1 MEQSESKREGERD
14 ATEREPRIL
23 AVSGAKGGVGKS
35 LIAANLALYLATIG
49 RKVLLVDADEAGAN
63 AHTLLGLDP
72 PGPLGHFS
80 PPQPEFRRVTFAE
93 QEPALDMPFEDELP
107 EDEEKRPLGRRA
119 APDVP
124 SYDEPIV
131 TPIPN
136 LSLLHARLDDGYR
149 GENER
154 RGERSLRARLYDRLR
169 EQAADYIVV
178 DLGSGVD
185 PSLLELYE
193 KADLSLFIAAP
204 EPTSMEQTYRFI
216 RELFWSRLS
225 ARLERESLAPLR
237 VAIESE
243 LGHAPPALDI
253 LLFGEERHESLATI
267 MREEME
273 SFRFHLL
280 VNQARVRAD
289 LEIGQQMRSAALRR
303 FGLRIEPLGYIE
315 YDDTAWTCV
324 RTRRPLLIES
334 PGTKASR
341 SIEKLARR
349 LLSILAGRAL
359 ERPLRTAPPHTHHDL
374 LEVERGASDEE
385 IRRAYKRA
393 REIFDPQAMVVY
405 GLFDSEGLEVLR
417 IRLEEAYDVLLDPAR
432 RRPYEKSVFT
442 GEEPPMPQI
451 IEEELLGERP
461 ERPPIH
467 ADTEYT
473 GELLRTVRIAE
484 GIELRSI
491 SERTKISITHLK
503 NIEADEFSRLPAPV
517 YVRGFVTEYAKCV
530 GLDHEQVGRSY
541 LARYQR
547 YLEERGEL

>member
-1 MEQSESKREGERD
+1 M
-14 ATEREPRIL
+14 

-35 LIAANLALYLATIG
+35 LIAANLALYFATIG
-49 RKVLLVDADEAGAN
+49 RKVILVDADEAGAN
-63 AHTLLGLDP
+63 AHTLLGLEP
-72 PGPLGHFS
+72 PSALGSFA

-107 EDEEKRPLGRRA
+107 AEEKKRPMGRRSLPEVSVYD
-119 APDVP
+119 AP
-124 SYDEPIV
+124 IA

-136 LSLLHARLDDGYR
+136 LSLLHARLDDTYR
-149 GENER
+149 GENDR

-169 EQAADYIVV
+169 ELDADYIVV

-193 KADLSLFIAAP
+193 RADLSLFIVAP
-204 EPTSMEQTYRFI
+204 EPTSMEQSYRFI
-216 RELFWSRLS
+216 RELFWTKLS
-225 ARLERESLAPLR
+225 ARLDAESLSSLKGF
-237 VAIESE
+237 IEGE
-243 LGHAPPALDI
+243 LGHAPPALD
-253 LLFGEERHESLATI
+253 LLLLGEERHEALAEI
-267 MREEME
+267 VRQEME
-273 SFRFHLL
+273 AFRFHLL

-349 LLSILAGRAL
+349 LLSILAGRSL

-393 REIFDPQAMVVY
+393 KEIFDPQSMVVY
-405 GLFDSEGLEVLR
+405 GLFDPEGLEALR
-417 IRLEEAYDVLLDPAR
+417 VRLEEAYDVLLDPSR

-461 ERPPIH
+461 ERPTIH
-467 ADTEYT
+467 ADTEYS

-491 SERTKISITHLK
+491 AERTKISMTHLK
-503 NIEADEFSRLPAPV
+503 NIEADEFSQLPAPV
-517 YVRGFVTEYAKCV
+517 YVRGFVAEYAKCL

-541 LARYQR
+541 LSRYHR